1 MYRSGRFARRAGFLT
16 MILMLVAVP
25 IVAVGTPEKGKAIAI
40 TDSEEQWT
48 GPTNEAES
56 AGGPM
61 KSQPAVATQP
71 LYQRLDRLVGTPV
84 LDLQGKRLGRIKD
97 IVLDSQGESISY
109 AALSYGG
116 YFGVGERLFAVPWSE
131 FRRHPDKDA
140 YVLDVRREHL
150 KTAPHPAD
158 TQPIL
163 TPNLA
168 DYTGVAFVAE
178 DRPTDADAETHGF
191 PKDDWPDRADENWAE
206 RIRTSYREGHAKSD
220 PSRTES
226 RPDEAMAMPTERQL
240 PVTSRRVTQLIG
252 MPARDLQG
260 HSLGQLDG
268 IVADTSSAEVAYG
281 VVILNTTPWALE
293 RELSL
298 VPWRAI
304 KVVPELS
311 ALQVDADASM
321 LDAVAF
327 ARAEG
332 FPYLGDPLY
341 DQSIEARFEATP
353 YWETLGYVPGDGPV
367 LEGTEPSRTDRGLD
381 ISVWRPSSEYN
392 QRFDPG
398 LVTTVHGT
406 IQRLDVFRPSRNAVE
421 GLRLSVRTTDGQ
433 TWVIHTGP
441 RSYVESR
448 GILLHFG
455 DRVTIVGAPTR
466 ISPWSGEVLM
476 ASTIHRG
483 DETWRLRDA
492 NGVPRWNAGD
502 LTETGTSG
510 R

>member
-1 MYRSGRFARRAGFLT
+1 MGS
-16 MILMLVAVP
+16 
-25 IVAVGTPEKGKAIAI
+25 
-40 TDSEEQWT
+40 
-48 GPTNEAES
+48 TNEAES
-56 AGGPM
+56 VGGQM

-116 YFGVGERLFAVPWSE
+116 FFGVGERLFAVPWSE
-131 FRRHPDKDA
+131 FRRHPDKEA
-140 YVLDVRREHL
+140 YVLNVRKEHL
-150 KTAPHPAD
+150 RSAPRPAD
-158 TQPIL
+158 SYQIL

-168 DYTGVAFVAE
+168 DYTGATS
-178 DRPTDADAETHGF
+178 PTGASEAAGYAETHGF
-191 PKDDWPDRADENWAE
+191 RKNDWPDQADDNWAE
-206 RIRTSYREGHAKSD
+206 RIRTSYRKGHLKSG

-226 RPDEAMAMPTERQL
+226 APERAATMSAERQM
-240 PVTSRRVTQLIG
+240 PVTSRRVTRLIG
-252 MPARDLQG
+252 MATRDLQG

-268 IVADTSSAEVAYG
+268 IVVDTIRDEIVYG
-281 VVILNTTPWALE
+281 VVILNTTPWALD
-293 RELSL
+293 RELAL
-298 VPWRAI
+298 VPWSVI
-304 KVVPELS
+304 EVVPELS
-311 ALQVDADASM
+311 ALQVNADASM
-321 LDAVAF
+321 LEAVAF

-367 LEGTEPSRTDRGLD
+367 LEGTEPGRTGRDLD
-381 ISVWRPSSEYN
+381 VSVWRPGSEYN

-421 GLRLSVRTTDGQ
+421 GLRLSVRAVDGR

-441 RSYVESR
+441 RSYMESQ

-455 DRVTIVGAPTR
+455 DRVTIVGAPAW
-466 ISPWSGEVLM
+466 IAPWRGEVLM

-483 DETWRLRDA
+483 NETWRLRDA
-492 NGVPRWNAGD
+492 NGIPQWNAGD
-502 LTETGTSG
+502 LIETGISS